1 MRFAMARPFAFA
13 PSILANALME
23 RNSGAEQAYPPFFY
37 AHPPRTADARGFPPF
52 FALWRYN
59 ASIICP

>member
-1 MRFAMARPFAFA
+1 MVGSCLRGILTQPAR
-13 PSILANALME
+13 
-23 RNSGAEQAYPPFFY
+23 RGKRCVTQAYPPFFY